1 MAKARFI
8 YNNLWRDG
16 IMLAPSSENPQHPAT
31 DTQIDT
37 LSMFCRASSKTS
49 PFTIPLN
56 QGATPDAID
65 FVAILAHN
73 IESSGVVITLEGAD
87 NSAFDSGF
95 VSRTITYNATNI
107 FEFVTIFTKQYVR
120 LKLVKAGGDFTD
132 YPQVATII
140 CGKYFEPNCNFDW
153 KYTEGDIDSSRI
165 EYSDSMVIFAQ
176 EKDEI
181 FRGEYLFASL
191 DDTAVI
197 SVQELITLCGI
208 HKAFIVC
215 FDYNNANT
223 ESRWVRLLSVSQ
235 PKAVFHNI
243 WGWSCPIEEIK

>member
-1 MAKARFI
+1 
-8 YNNLWRDG
+8 
-16 IMLAPSSENPQHPAT
+16 MLTPSSENPQHPAT

-37 LSMFCRASSKTS
+37 LSMFCRASSKIS

-56 QGATPDAID
+56 QGATPGAID

-73 IESSGVVITLEGAD
+73 IESSGVVITLEGD
-87 NSAFDSGF
+87 DVSTFDSGGF
-95 VSRTITYNATNI
+95 VSRTITYNATSI
-107 FEFVTIFTKQYVR
+107 FEFVTTFTKQYVR

-132 YPQVATII
+132 YPQVATILV
-140 CGKYFEPNCNFDW
+140 GSYFEPNCNFDW
-153 KYTEGDIDSSRI
+153 KYLEGDIDPSKI
-165 EYSDSMVIFAQ
+165 EYSDSMVVFAQ

-191 DDTAVI
+191 DDTAIV

-208 HKAFIVC
+208 HKAFIIC

-223 ESRWVRLLSVSQ
+223 ESHWVRLSGISR
-235 PKAVFHNI
+235 PGHAFHNI
-243 WGWSCPIEEIK
+243 WNWDCPIEEVK